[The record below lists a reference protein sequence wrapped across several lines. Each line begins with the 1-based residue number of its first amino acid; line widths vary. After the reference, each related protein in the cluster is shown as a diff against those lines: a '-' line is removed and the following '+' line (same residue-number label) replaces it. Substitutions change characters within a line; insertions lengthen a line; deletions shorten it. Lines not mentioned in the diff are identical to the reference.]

1 MFLCARP
8 RGESGVHK
16 ILCGFGSALSAY
28 LTASYR
34 YIGRYLALENFG
46 CVTNKSM
53 ALTPFAIGIAILVS
67 KMKFSSVITPNAY
80 NGFVQDFLGHF
91 PLQISKMPRSIRT
104 QSALKYTASMT
115 IVFEKTPQ

>member
-1 MFLCARP
+1 
-8 RGESGVHK
+8 
-16 ILCGFGSALSAY
+16 
-28 LTASYR
+28 
-34 YIGRYLALENFG
+34 
-46 CVTNKSM
+46 M

-91 PLQISKMPRSIRT
+91 SLQISKMPRSIRS

-115 IVFEKTPQ
+115 IVFEKTPMKVSSTELG